1 MRAAVACLFVL
12 TVAPAPDGA
21 AQQPQRFTLSGDDV
35 ALYNLVG
42 GVTIEPGSGSV
53 GVELTRTGR
62 DAARLRV
69 EQGEIDGRQT
79 LRVIY
84 PDNQI
89 AAPSLERGSST
100 TLRVRED
107 GTFGDGDEWRGGR
120 PRRERERGRRVD
132 IRGLGDG
139 LNAGADLR
147 IRVPAGQRLAVF
159 LAVGK
164 VSVAN
169 VNGTLRVDAHSAPVA
184 ASGVK
189 GELTI
194 DVGSGQ
200 VQVTQGEGVLSVDTG
215 SGTVEVS
222 HFQGRDLSIDTGSGH
237 VTGTEVKADQVTVET
252 GSGDIELT
260 GTTTPTL
267 SLETGS
273 GTVRADLRSEVRSL
287 TVETGSGDVVVT
299 APATLDVEVEI
310 ETASGDIESD
320 FPLQVTRHARDHL
333 VGRIGSGRGRISV
346 ETGSGDVR
354 LIKRAG

>member
-1 MRAAVACLFVL
+1 MRAALAHLLVL
-12 TVAPAPDGA
+12 TLAFAPAGA
-21 AQQPQRFTLSGDDV
+21 AQQPERFTLTGDDV

-42 GVTIEPGSGSV
+42 GVSVEPGSGDV
-53 GVELTRTGR
+53 AVELTRTGR

-69 EQGEIDGRQT
+69 AQGEVDGRQT

-84 PDNQI
+84 PDDRVV
-89 AAPSLERGSST
+89 APSLERGSST
-100 TLRVRED
+100 SLRVRED
-107 GTFGDGDEWRGGR
+107 GTFGDGDDWHGR
-120 PRRERERGRRVD
+120 RHRHDREQGRRVE
-132 IRGLGDG
+132 IRGSGDG

-147 IRVPAGQRLAVF
+147 IRVPAGQRVAVF

-164 VSVAN
+164 VSVSN
-169 VNGTLRVDAHSAPVA
+169 VDGRLRIDAHSAPIT

-194 DVGSGQ
+194 DVGSGR

-215 SGTVEVS
+215 SGTVDVS
-222 HFQGRDLSIDTGSGH
+222 RFQGSDLSIDTGSGN
-237 VTGTEVKADQVTVET
+237 VTGTEVKAEQVTVET

-260 GTTTPTL
+260 GTAAPTL

-273 GTVRADLRSEVRSL
+273 GTVRADLRSEIRSL
-287 TVETGSGDVVVT
+287 SVETGSGDVALT
-299 APATLDVEVEI
+299 APATLDAEVEI